1 MKSKVALHSV
11 AALVIAGVMA
21 VVPATSVMAEG
32 VQNEMAVL
40 RESLK
45 ADRIALVAD
54 AMQLSEADGAVFWPL
69 YREYRADR
77 DKVNDG
83 LIKLVLEYADVYPN
97 VPEDWA
103 GQMLKEYLALEKK
116 LVDTRA
122 GYMMKVSKTLTATK
136 ALRLAQVENRLDLM
150 IRLQLA
156 GAVPLVPATQKQPDP
171 TVSPGK

>member
-1 MKSKVALHSV
+1 M
-11 AALVIAGVMA
+11 
-21 VVPATSVMAEG
+21 
-32 VQNEMAVL
+32 
-40 RESLK
+40 
-45 ADRIALVAD
+45 
-54 AMQLSEADGAVFWPL
+54 
-69 YREYRADR
+69 
-77 DKVNDG
+77 
-83 LIKLVLEYADVYPN
+83 YPN

-103 GQMLKEYLALEKK
+103 GQMLKDYLALEKK